1 VIVLDSSF
9 IVAFHN
15 ERDAHHDPARGWME
29 RFLQGEWGRGLLLEY
44 VFLEVMT
51 VLLVRRGIGV
61 AARVG
66 RLLLDA
72 GELDFV
78 PCSDLFTNAFQIF
91 ISQDIDHEIAGR
103 PGQRTVVGRATPRA
117 RLSFADAAIAH
128 AAKEYAG
135 GQVLTFDADLGKFP
149 GILIPSFGD

>member
-15 ERDAHHDPARGWME
+15 ERDAHHIPARGWME

-51 VLLVRRGIGV
+51 VLLIRRDIGV

-66 RLLLDA
+66 RLLLEA

-78 PCSDLFTNAFQIF
+78 PCSDLFPDAFRMF
-91 ISQDIDHEIAGR
+91 TSQC
-103 PGQRTVVGRATPRA
+103 RT

-128 AAKEYAG
+128 VAKELAG

-149 GILIPSFGD
+149 GIQVPSVHN